1 VQVAFAPQNSN
12 EPAPV
17 QPKDFDLKRLHFF
30 FFDWNGRSS
39 AFMHLDR
46 GKNPCLHE
54 KYSGQKG
61 KKTPA

>member
-1 VQVAFAPQNSN
+1 MEMVILGCWNISN
-12 EPAPV
+12 
-17 QPKDFDLKRLHFF
+17 KRDRKKIKNERASI
-30 FFDWNGRSS
+30 FDWNGRSS

-61 KKTPA
+61 KKTPV